1 MTERRQTILFQTC
14 YDGSVR
20 YFEAGRHSDRG
31 GVFILNAPLKS
42 IVDFRI
48 QLKGSLV
55 EKMSVNYV
63 KNIHTK
69 PFKLL

>member
-1 MTERRQTILFQTC
+1 
-14 YDGSVR
+14 VR

-42 IVDFRI
+42 VVDFRI